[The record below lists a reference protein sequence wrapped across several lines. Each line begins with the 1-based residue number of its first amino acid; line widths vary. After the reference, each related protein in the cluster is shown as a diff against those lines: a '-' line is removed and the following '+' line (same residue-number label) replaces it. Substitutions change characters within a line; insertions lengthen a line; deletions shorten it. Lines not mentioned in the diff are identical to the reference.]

1 VTCTRN
7 AASPSHLTDHVQPTH
22 IHAHN
27 HTPHKQALY
36 IMSRPFIFLLAVVAS
51 TSSAFLLPSPASP
64 PSPPLPAFLAPW
76 SSPSTATIGS
86 KTPRALVQK
95 EDALLEAIQGLD
107 RREIQNSAEKRARVK
122 SLIDDLEAAKGMKKA
137 TATKEINGKWRLLY
151 TSSDGTASPIQN
163 TFVGN
168 KAFAVYQQIDIAP
181 SSSASSPGT
190 VTNIVDFGGSIGALN
205 VQALASTPSRPIPG
219 FEPRKGDGKF
229 LGLNVLGVSK
239 TEVPRDGDPED
250 RKWKGEGG
258 RGGREMSG
266 K

>member
-1 VTCTRN
+1 M
-7 AASPSHLTDHVQPTH
+7 A
-22 IHAHN
+22 
-27 HTPHKQALY
+27 
-36 IMSRPFIFLLAVVAS
+36 RPLILLLAVAAAS
-51 TSSAFLLPSPASP
+51 SSSAFLLPSPASP
-64 PSPPLPAFLAPW
+64 PSVRSRIHAPLPAFLAPW
-76 SSPSTATIGS
+76 SSPSTTTGS

-107 RREIQNSAEKRARVK
+107 RREIQNSAEARARVK

-163 TFVGN
+163 TFVGI

-181 SSSASSPGT
+181 PSPSSSPSSSPAT
-190 VTNIVDFGGSIGALN
+190 VTNIVDFGGPIGALN

-219 FEPRKGDGKF
+219 FEPRKGDGKLF
-229 LGLNVLGVSK
+229 GINVLGVSK

-250 RKWKGEGG
+250 REWEGG
-258 RGGREMSG
+258 REGGMRDRQGHGAMSSV
-266 K
+266 